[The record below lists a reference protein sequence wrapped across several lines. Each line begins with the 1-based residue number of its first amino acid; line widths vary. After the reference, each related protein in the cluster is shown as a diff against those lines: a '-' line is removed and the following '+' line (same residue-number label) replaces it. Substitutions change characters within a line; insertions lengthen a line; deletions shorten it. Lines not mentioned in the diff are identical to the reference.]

1 MIIAMTRSRSVQE
14 PTSSM
19 LLVQGCSH
27 LSVLGTQRKP
37 NPIKFN
43 PLITLW
49 PAVVLLVMVQIFF
62 SLALFWF
69 LPSGK
74 LLQQLEMVSSQQ
86 SSQF

>member
-14 PTSSM
+14 PTSSV

-27 LSVLGTQRKP
+27 LSVLGTPRKP
-37 NPIKFN
+37 NPTKFN
-43 PLITLW
+43 PLTTLCR
-49 PAVVLLVMVQIFF
+49 AVVLLVAVQMFF

-74 LLQQLEMVSSQQ
+74 LLQQLEVVSSLQ